1 MNRVT
6 GRKLRSTGRRG
17 SHLDGVL
24 QGVTMEIW
32 CGNISE
38 RRVYSKEESVERL
51 LSPGKPSSEPQI
63 DIRAAAIELGFV
75 SDDREYNQRLRDV
88 AIALVKRQ
96 LESMCTPESDLLQM
110 VESLDDLNVAI
121 NLLEERLYEWSL
133 FYGMRCRG
141 EELARALSER
151 EGIGVVARS
160 LLELI
165 RARKDMEGLL
175 ESRAKE
181 LAPNLSSILGPVLAA
196 RLISRAGGLERL
208 ARLPASTMQVIG
220 AERALF
226 RHLRGKAPS
235 PKHGLIFRHPLI
247 QSSPK
252 RLRGRIARAL
262 AAKLA
267 IAARIDLYSGTLDQK
282 LAESLNERVLQIRN
296 KATKGRKEDK

>member
-1 MNRVT
+1 
-6 GRKLRSTGRRG
+6 
-17 SHLDGVL
+17 
-24 QGVTMEIW
+24 MEIW
-32 CGNISE
+32 CGSISE
-38 RRVYSKEESVERL
+38 RRAYNREESVERL
-51 LSPGKPSSEPQI
+51 LSHEMPSSDPQI
-63 DIRAAAIELGFV
+63 DIRAVAIELGFA
-75 SDDREYNQRLRDV
+75 SDDVDYNQRLRDV

-96 LESMCTPESDLLQM
+96 LEGMCSPQSDLLQM

-141 EELARALSER
+141 EELARALSDR
-151 EGIGVVARS
+151 EGTGIVARS
-160 LLELI
+160 LLDLI
-165 RARKDMEGLL
+165 KAREDLEDLL
-175 ESRAKE
+175 ETKARE
-181 LAPNLSSILGPVLAA
+181 IAPNLSTILGPVLAA

-208 ARLPASTMQVIG
+208 ARLPASTIQVIG

-267 IAARIDLYSGTLDQK
+267 IAARIDLYSGALDPR
-282 LAESLNERVLQIRN
+282 LAEALNERVGRIRS
-296 KATKGRKEDK
+296 RSMQSRREDK

>member
-1 MNRVT
+1 
-6 GRKLRSTGRRG
+6 
-17 SHLDGVL
+17 
-24 QGVTMEIW
+24 MEIW
-32 CGNISE
+32 CGSISE
-38 RRVYSKEESVERL
+38 RRAYSREESVERL
-51 LSPGKPSSEPQI
+51 LSPEKPSSDPQI
-63 DIRAAAIELGFV
+63 DIRAAAIELGFA
-75 SDDREYNQRLRDV
+75 SDEVDYNQRLRDV

-96 LESMCTPESDLLQM
+96 LEGMCTPQSDLLQM

-133 FYGMRCRG
+133 FYGIRCRG
-141 EELARALSER
+141 EELARALSDR
-151 EGIGVVARS
+151 EGTGIVARS
-160 LLELI
+160 LLDLI
-165 RARKDMEGLL
+165 TAREDLEDLL
-175 ESRAKE
+175 EIKARE
-181 LAPNLSSILGPVLAA
+181 IAPNLSTILGPVLAA

-208 ARLPASTMQVIG
+208 ARLPASTIQVIG

-267 IAARIDLYSGTLDQK
+267 IAARIDLYSGALDPR
-282 LAESLNERVLQIRN
+282 LAEALNERVSRIRSR
-296 KATKGRKEDK
+296 GMQSRREDK

>member
-1 MNRVT
+1 
-6 GRKLRSTGRRG
+6 
-17 SHLDGVL
+17 
-24 QGVTMEIW
+24 MEIW
-32 CGNISE
+32 YGSISE

-51 LSPGKPSSEPQI
+51 LYPDKLSSDPQI

-75 SDDREYNQRLRDV
+75 SDEREYNQRLRDV
-88 AIALVKRQ
+88 AIALVKHQ
-96 LESMCTPESDLLQM
+96 LESMCTPQSDLLQM

-121 NLLEERLYEWSL
+121 NLLDERLYEWSL

-141 EELARALSER
+141 EELARSLSER
-151 EGIGVVARS
+151 EGIGIMARS

-165 RARKDMEGLL
+165 RARWELEGLL
-175 ESRAKE
+175 ESRARE
-181 LAPNLSSILGPVLAA
+181 LAPNLSAILGAVLAA

-208 ARLPASTMQVIG
+208 ARLPASTIQVIG

-252 RLRGRIARAL
+252 SLRGRIARAL

-267 IAARIDLYSGTLDQK
+267 IAARIDLYSGTLDPK
-282 LAESLNERVLQIRN
+282 LAESLNERVSQMINRARAGKRTSN
-296 KATKGRKEDK
+296 IKHHVID

>member
-1 MNRVT
+1 
-6 GRKLRSTGRRG
+6 
-17 SHLDGVL
+17 
-24 QGVTMEIW
+24 MEIW
-32 CGNISE
+32 CGSISE
-38 RRVYSKEESVERL
+38 RRSYTREESVERL
-51 LSPGKPSSEPQI
+51 LSPERSSSEPQI
-63 DIRAAAIELGFV
+63 DIRAAAIELGFAC
-75 SDDREYNQRLRDV
+75 DDRDYNQRLRDV

-96 LESMCTPESDLLQM
+96 LESMCSPQSELLQ
-110 VESLDDLNVAI
+110 VIESLDDLNVAI

-133 FYGMRCRG
+133 LYGIRCRG

-151 EGIGVVARS
+151 QGIGIVAKS

-165 RARKDMEGLL
+165 RAREELEGLL
-175 ESRAKE
+175 QARTRDI
-181 LAPNLSSILGPVLAA
+181 APNLSSILGPVLAA

-208 ARLPASTMQVIG
+208 SRLPASTIQVIG

-267 IAARIDLYSGTLDQK
+267 IAARIDLYSGNLDPA
-282 LAESLNERVLQIRN
+282 LAEALNERVRQIKDRAV
-296 KATKGRKEDK
+296 KSRREDK

>member
-1 MNRVT
+1 
-6 GRKLRSTGRRG
+6 
-17 SHLDGVL
+17 
-24 QGVTMEIW
+24 MEIW
-32 CGNISE
+32 CGSISE
-38 RRVYSKEESVERL
+38 KRAYSKEESLERL
-51 LSPGKPSSEPQI
+51 LSPERASAEPQI
-63 DIRAAAIELGFV
+63 DIRSAAIELGFA
-75 SDDREYNQRLRDV
+75 SDDVEYNQRLRDV
-88 AIALVKRQ
+88 AISLVKKQ
-96 LESMCTPESDLLQM
+96 LECMCTPQSEILQM

-133 FYGMRCRG
+133 FYGTRSRG
-141 EELARALSER
+141 EELARAVAGR
-151 EGIGVVARS
+151 EGIGTMARS

-165 RARKDMEGLL
+165 RAREDLEALL
-175 ESRAKE
+175 DTRTRE

-208 ARLPASTMQVIG
+208 AMLPASTIQVIG

-235 PKHGLIFRHPLI
+235 PKYGLIFRHPLI

-267 IAARIDLYSGTLDQK
+267 IAARIDLYSGALDPR
-282 LAESLNERVLQIRN
+282 LAEVLNERVNQIRN
-296 KATKGRKEDK
+296 RAMQSRREDK

>member
-1 MNRVT
+1 
-6 GRKLRSTGRRG
+6 
-17 SHLDGVL
+17 
-24 QGVTMEIW
+24 MEIW

-38 RRVYSKEESVERL
+38 RRAYSREESVERL
-51 LSPGKPSSEPQI
+51 LSPEKPSSEPQI
-63 DIRAAAIELGFV
+63 DIRLAAIDLGFA
-75 SDDREYNQRLRDV
+75 SDESDYNRRLRDV
-88 AIALVKRQ
+88 AIDLVKRQ
-96 LESMCTPESDLLQM
+96 LEGMCTPHSDLLQM

-141 EELARALSER
+141 EELARALAGR
-151 EGIGVVARS
+151 EGIGIMARS

-165 RARKDMEGLL
+165 SAREAL
-175 ESRAKE
+175 EEILQARTRD

-208 ARLPASTMQVIG
+208 AMLPASTIQVIG

-235 PKHGLIFRHPLI
+235 PKHGIIFRHPLI

-267 IAARIDLYSGTLDQK
+267 IAARIDLYSGSLDPR
-282 LAESLNERVLQIRN
+282 LAEALNERVSQIKK
-296 KATKGRKEDK
+296 KATQSRREDK